1 LYFNFSIP
9 LTSYFLD
16 CVPFVLNNSSSRIN
30 GDSSQ
35 NKSNGRLVKAYSKF
49 IQLMWTKPLNGRQN
63 HVMNPS
69 LIAVEIRSI
78 NPSFRSYTQQVIFY
92 LNNSNENLD
101 FYFEGCTR
109 ISSMFYG

>member
-1 LYFNFSIP
+1 
-9 LTSYFLD
+9 
-16 CVPFVLNNSSSRIN
+16 
-30 GDSSQ
+30 
-35 NKSNGRLVKAYSKF
+35 
-49 IQLMWTKPLNGRQN
+49 MWTKPLNGRQN

-92 LNNSNENLD
+92 LNNSNEN
-101 FYFEGCTR
+101 FHFEGCTR